1 MGAQHSHGI
10 KTPKVPLFDNFGLVE
25 ISASKIATFELWV
38 IFYFFLLKNFFL
50 KDWYFFDNGWYLL
63 VLFVLLEILKI
74 FCQKTFFS
82 VRNFYRSRKIVIKNA
97 KIVEK

>member
-1 MGAQHSHGI
+1 MGAQPSYGI
-10 KTPKVPLFDNFGLVE
+10 KTPKVLLFDNFGLVE

-38 IFYFFLLKNFFL
+38 IFYFFLLKKFFL
-50 KDWYFFDNGWYLL
+50 KDWYFFDNEWYLL
-63 VLFVLLEILKI
+63 VLLEILKI

-82 VRNFYRSRKIVIKNA
+82 VRNFYRSRKIVIKNT